1 MTNGLHSINRRFA
14 ICHPTVAICVF
25 LYLPQKGAV
34 FPIHQAAFPLSYI
47 HLLQSVWKC
56 LSKSTPQRDYS
67 CFYKAINLLTD
78 CHALILKYHLRQR
91 DKNLICVVEDYK
103 SAFAFEKVGNFK
115 GVYHILNGLISPM
128 LNKGAEDINLSSLGR
143 RIENLKHPE
152 LILALGS
159 SLEAETTILYIKEI
173 FKSKDVTISRLSH
186 GIPMGA
192 EIEYLDMMTLDKA
205 LFDRKVISE

>member
-1 MTNGLHSINRRFA
+1 MGVYPKNFEALVESLKKLPGIGEKSAERMALAVLDMPTEDVSIMSNALVEAKKTLHPCSICGN
-14 ICHPTVAICVF
+14 
-25 LYLPQKGAV
+25 
-34 FPIHQAAFPLSYI
+34 
-47 HLLQSVWKC
+47 
-56 LSKSTPQRDYS
+56 
-67 CFYKAINLLTD
+67 LTD
-78 CHALILKYHLRQR
+78 QDVCNICSNEAR

-205 LFDRKVISE
+205 LFDRKLISE

>member
-1 MTNGLHSINRRFA
+1 MGVYPKNFEALVESLKKFPGVGEKSAERMALSILEMSLEDIELMREALLNCKKDLHP
-14 ICHPTVAICVF
+14 C
-25 LYLPQKGAV
+25 
-34 FPIHQAAFPLSYI
+34 
-47 HLLQSVWKC
+47 SVC
-56 LSKSTPQRDYS
+56 GY
-67 CFYKAINLLTD
+67 LTD
-78 CHALILKYHLRQR
+78 QEVCPICSDESR